1 MSWNPPRGQERLD
14 FGNFTAQDAADWLN
28 TTNPESTYA
37 DAGEFAANFL
47 EAIAIDEHT
56 LEIGLASPTYFCLPL
71 SQFGCLSAAGGP
83 YLARAVDVMDLE
95 WAQAYAVGTGPFVQG
110 HCIAGDVCTA
120 HAGLPCLTGRS
131 PTRGSSATSTMDFFT
146 TRRVWNPGYEYDETR
161 DFADALTPLVTA
173 AEQDA
178 VIEDWLQWVSDTT
191 PDIPIASYRI
201 PWAVGPDVD
210 SWPLSVHTS
219 FWPSELH
226 KIQLR

>member
-1 MSWNPPRGQERLD
+1 MLD
-14 FGNFTAQDAADWLN
+14 RTISDAWIFGHVDAQSREN
-28 TTNPESTYA
+28 YVSMMNY
-37 DAGEFAANFL
+37 
-47 EAIAIDEHT
+47 
-56 LEIGLASPTYFCLPL
+56 
-71 SQFGCLSAAGGP
+71 
-83 YLARAVDVMDLE
+83 
-95 WAQAYAVGTGPFVQG
+95 
-110 HCIAGDVCTA
+110 
-120 HAGLPCLTGRS
+120 
-131 PTRGSSATSTMDFFT
+131 FT
-146 TRRVWNPGYEYDETR
+146 TRGVWNPGYEYDETR